1 MPSNLYNVSNGEHY
15 STAQIVDVIKQVV
28 PGADLS
34 VGPGMQPW
42 IDYTVLRGSFD
53 ITRIKN
59 DLGLHARAAAKFVTL
74 ASSFASDIRV
84 ARNGQEVNGKS
95 IMGVMMLAASRGS
108 DITLIAVGDD
118 ETDAVSGLAE
128 LIAQRF
134 GEEE

>member
-1 MPSNLYNVSNGEHY
+1 MQNRTV
-15 STAQIVDVIKQVV
+15 TIVNK
-28 PGADLS
+28 
-34 VGPGMQPW
+34 
-42 IDYTVLRGSFD
+42 
-53 ITRIKN
+53 
-59 DLGLHARAAAKFVTL
+59 LGLHARAAAKFVTL

-108 DITLIAVGDD
+108 TISLIADGED
-118 ETDAVSGLAE
+118 EQDAVNRLAE